1 VKDIMKRTRFIA
13 ATVAAIAISGLGVG
27 LGLGFSAPAGA
38 AIARTAAAARP
49 LADAGT
55 TPKPYIVALDC
66 LGKPDVRPASY
77 TFACA
82 DGNDYL
88 SKTMWTSWTMKLASG
103 YGTEVINDCIP
114 NCAAGH
120 YISYPAL
127 VVFWGRAA
135 VSGHK
140 GEFGYTHYTVIY
152 PGKRPPAYKNGKPV
166 PGPVTKTYPL
176 PF

>member
-1 VKDIMKRTRFIA
+1 MKRTRFIA
-13 ATVAAIAISGLGVG
+13 AAIAAIAISGLGLG

-38 AIARTAAAARP
+38 ATAHSAAAARP
-49 LADAGT
+49 LVAAGT
-55 TPKPYIVALDC
+55 SAKTSIVALDC

-88 SKTMWTSWTMKLASG
+88 AKTTWTSWTQKLASG

-140 GEFGYTHYTVIY
+140 GEFRYTQYTLIY
-152 PGKRPPAYKNGKPV
+152 PGKRPPAYKDGKPV
-166 PGPVTKTYPL
+166 AGPVTVTYPL

>member
-1 VKDIMKRTRFIA
+1 MKRTRLSVA
-13 ATVAAIAISGLGVG
+13 AVAAIAISGLGLG

-38 AIARTAAAARP
+38 ATARTAAAARP
-49 LADAGT
+49 QTAPGT
-55 TPKPYIVALDC
+55 TAKTYIVALDC
-66 LGKPDVRPASY
+66 LGKPDIRPASY

-88 SKTMWTSWTMKLASG
+88 TKTTWTTWTQKLAGG

-120 YISYPAL
+120 FISYPAL

-140 GEFGYTHYTVIY
+140 GEFRYTQYTVIY
-152 PGKRPPAYKNGKPV
+152 PGKRPPGYKNGKPV
-166 PGPVTKTYPL
+166 AGPVTKTFPL